1 VWKVGENLTMPPEG
15 KKGDRK
21 TGHGSQVR
29 KQCYTFVTR
38 FILTNFRPKQIS
50 AVLLSIKRRG
60 RS

>member
-29 KQCYTFVTR
+29 KQCYTVVAR
-38 FILTNFRPKQIS
+38 FIFNKLALKANQC
-50 AVLLSIKRRG
+50 SIKRRG
-60 RS
+60 LS